1 MADTETLPVGKR
13 KADQPGGVS
22 AENGAADGDDADR
35 AGKRRRW
42 DSGAD
47 GVQSG
52 ADGGQKPADGGGAGI
67 SAPAAGGKKV
77 PSVSLDAL
85 AKAKKALQV
94 HKELKEKLKKLP
106 QRPVP
111 PSEKPKLPIPDVE
124 WWGTRSSWS
133 LISTPRRAL
142 LWKQS
147 FWITIYVEHPV
158 PIEPPAEPS
167 LLTSPP
173 PHRDALILASNQY
186 PEEGAAVPAALKASK
201 ITMYVEHPV
210 PIEPPAEAPPPPPQP
225 LRLTKGEQKKL
236 RTQRRVAREKE
247 RQEMVRQGLLE
258 PPKAKVKMSNLM
270 RVMAAEA
277 TQDPTK
283 MEKEVRAAAAEREQA
298 HVDRNLARK
307 LTPAERREKKE
318 RKLFEETLGGG
329 VGGGGETHVA
339 VFKVRHLLHPQT
351 RFKVDVN
358 AQENRLTGCAL
369 LADSFVLVVVE
380 GVSKSVKRYLK
391 LMMRRIHW
399 ADAVAPGAAGEEDE
413 GMGEGGLKKENKFAM
428 GRGDDAER
436 YEDEGPYEDEDE
448 EYEGGPRDAKD
459 EPDERDDRREVRHDD
474 RRDRRGSREGREPR
488 GSREFRGRRDE
499 DEEEEGDDE
508 EYRDDESPYGDRG
521 AERARRPRGDRD
533 RARGGPKDEGEG
545 SEEDEEDE
553 EEGGER
559 DVDRDRHRDRDR
571 VSRER
576 RHSDRGRGSGDR
588 DRDRDDRE
596 YRDRD
601 RGHRR
606 DRDRD
611 YRHRD
616 RDRDRDRRSRR
627 RDRSRS
633 RSRSYSRSRSRSR
646 SRDRER
652 RRRASGFDMGP
663 GPSLASVPG
672 LAGLL
677 SGAGGAAPAA
687 APAPAAPAPAA
698 APSVGTLPLTGVAG
712 AMAAGFAGLPGM
724 QAVPGSMFPNMFP
737 FAATAAQG
745 GMPTQA
751 TRHAR
756 RVYVGGLPPMANE
769 QSVAAF
775 FNNAM
780 ALVNGNTAG
789 PGDCVVYVYINQEKK
804 FAFVEMRTVEE
815 ASNAM
820 ALDGINFEGVSVRVR
835 RPSDYNPS
843 MAATLGPTQPSPNLN
858 LAAVGLTAGGSGG
871 ADGPDRIFVGGL
883 PYYLTEEQ
891 IRELL
896 SSFGPLRAF
905 DLVKDRDTGNSK
917 GYGFCVYQDPSVTDI
932 ACMALNG
939 MKMGDKTLTVR
950 RATASGQAK
959 PEQANVLAQAQQQI
973 ALSRMA
979 LTGANTVGLGAAAA
993 LPGTPVDIPTKVIC
1007 LSQVVSPD
1015 ELTNDEDYDEIMED
1029 MREECAKYGSLVN
1042 VVIPRPPAA
1051 GTAAPG
1057 VGMVFVEYGD
1067 TAGALK
1073 AKAALHGRKFGGNAV
1088 VAIFYPEDA
1097 YARADY
1103 SKF

>member
-1 MADTETLPVGKR
+1 
-13 KADQPGGVS
+13 
-22 AENGAADGDDADR
+22 
-35 AGKRRRW
+35 
-42 DSGAD
+42 
-47 GVQSG
+47 
-52 ADGGQKPADGGGAGI
+52 
-67 SAPAAGGKKV
+67 
-77 PSVSLDAL
+77 
-85 AKAKKALQV
+85 
-94 HKELKEKLKKLP
+94 
-106 QRPVP
+106 
-111 PSEKPKLPIPDVE
+111 
-124 WWGTRSSWS
+124 
-133 LISTPRRAL
+133 
-142 LWKQS
+142 
-147 FWITIYVEHPV
+147 
-158 PIEPPAEPS
+158 
-167 LLTSPP
+167 
-173 PHRDALILASNQY
+173 
-186 PEEGAAVPAALKASK
+186 
-201 ITMYVEHPV
+201 
-210 PIEPPAEAPPPPPQP
+210 
-225 LRLTKGEQKKL
+225 
-236 RTQRRVAREKE
+236 
-247 RQEMVRQGLLE
+247 
-258 PPKAKVKMSNLM
+258 
-270 RVMAAEA
+270 
-277 TQDPTK
+277 
-283 MEKEVRAAAAEREQA
+283 
-298 HVDRNLARK
+298 
-307 LTPAERREKKE
+307 
-318 RKLFEETLGGG
+318 
-329 VGGGGETHVA
+329 
-339 VFKVRHLLHPQT
+339 
-351 RFKVDVN
+351 
-358 AQENRLTGCAL
+358 
-369 LADSFVLVVVE
+369 
-380 GVSKSVKRYLK
+380 
-391 LMMRRIHW
+391 
-399 ADAVAPGAAGEEDE
+399 
-413 GMGEGGLKKENKFAM
+413 
-428 GRGDDAER
+428 
-436 YEDEGPYEDEDE
+436 
-448 EYEGGPRDAKD
+448 
-459 EPDERDDRREVRHDD
+459 
-474 RRDRRGSREGREPR
+474 
-488 GSREFRGRRDE
+488 
-499 DEEEEGDDE
+499 
-508 EYRDDESPYGDRG
+508 
-521 AERARRPRGDRD
+521 
-533 RARGGPKDEGEG
+533 
-545 SEEDEEDE
+545 
-553 EEGGER
+553 
-559 DVDRDRHRDRDR
+559 
-571 VSRER
+571 
-576 RHSDRGRGSGDR
+576 
-588 DRDRDDRE
+588 
-596 YRDRD
+596 
-601 RGHRR
+601 
-606 DRDRD
+606 
-611 YRHRD
+611 
-616 RDRDRDRRSRR
+616 RSRR

-663 GPSLASVPG
+663 GPSLAAVPG

-687 APAPAAPAPAA
+687 APAPAAAAPAAA

-712 AMAAGFAGLPGM
+712 AMAAGFTGLPGM

-737 FAATAAQG
+737 FAAAAAQG

-780 ALVNGNTAG
+780 TLVNGNTAG

-979 LTGANTVGLGAAAA
+979 LTGANTVGLGAATA
-993 LPGTPVDIPTKVIC
+993 LPGAPVDIPTKVIC

-1042 VVIPRPPAA
+1042 VVIPRPPAPGA
-1051 GTAAPG
+1051 TAPG
-1057 VGMVFVEYGD
+1057 VGKVFVEYGD

-1103 SKF
+1103 SKV

>member
-1 MADTETLPVGKR
+1 MTYSKDEMAIHWHLNQSMWGSDAAFKKVVLQLCFGAPSQAARPWRQPNNVLSHSKNCKYTIASQPYNAFGNNTVWRPSQDT
-13 KADQPGGVS
+13 PGAKYFVRAWVLNSTDAS
-22 AENGAADGDDADR
+22 AT
-35 AGKRRRW
+35 
-42 DSGAD
+42 
-47 GVQSG
+47 
-52 ADGGQKPADGGGAGI
+52 I
-67 SAPAAGGKKV
+67 SANSVAYGQNTDPSMNTNLVVVTPFDAAAAAAAAAAGGVGAPSSSKV
-77 PSVSLDAL
+77 TRAPVLRLDAMGREIDEHGNVVERPKIAPVSTL
-85 AKAKKALQV
+85 KVNINKAKKEAFKILRPELEEDPHDSPFFDPRMASERLKLVRPRKASFQFV
-94 HKELKEKLKKLP
+94 EEGTFARQAETMRMRAQFGVARQMEMAARQRAKEREAAEGGDNPNLVEVG
-106 QRPVP
+106 QRPLH
-111 PSEKPKLPIPDVE
+111 PSEKPKPPIPDVE
-124 WWGTRSSWS
+124 WW
-133 LISTPRRAL
+133 
-142 LWKQS
+142 
-147 FWITIYVEHPV
+147 
-158 PIEPPAEPS
+158 
-167 LLTSPP
+167 
-173 PHRDALILASNQY
+173 DAIILASNQC
-186 PEEGAAVPAALKASK
+186 PEEGSAVAAALKASK

-225 LRLTKGEQKKL
+225 LRLTKREQKKL

-258 PPKAKVKMSNLM
+258 PPKPKVKMSNLM

-307 LTPAERREKKE
+307 LTPAERKEKKE

-369 LADSFVLVVVE
+369 LADSFALVVVE

-399 ADAVAPGAAGEEDE
+399 ADAVAPGVAGEEDE
-413 GMGEGGLKKENKFAM
+413 SIGEMGVKRENKC
-428 GRGDDAER
+428 EL
-436 YEDEGPYEDEDE
+436 
-448 EYEGGPRDAKD
+448 
-459 EPDERDDRREVRHDD
+459 VWQ
-474 RRDRRGSREGREPR
+474 
-488 GSREFRGRRDE
+488 
-499 DEEEEGDDE
+499 
-508 EYRDDESPYGDRG
+508 
-521 AERARRPRGDRD
+521 
-533 RARGGPKDEGEG
+533 
-545 SEEDEEDE
+545 
-553 EEGGER
+553 
-559 DVDRDRHRDRDR
+559 
-571 VSRER
+571 
-576 RHSDRGRGSGDR
+576 
-588 DRDRDDRE
+588 
-596 YRDRD
+596 
-601 RGHRR
+601 
-606 DRDRD
+606 
-611 YRHRD
+611 
-616 RDRDRDRRSRR
+616 
-627 RDRSRS
+627 
-633 RSRSYSRSRSRSR
+633 
-646 SRDRER
+646 
-652 RRRASGFDMGP
+652 
-663 GPSLASVPG
+663 G
-672 LAGLL
+672 LIP
-677 SGAGGAAPAA
+677 GAGGAAPAT
-687 APAPAAPAPAA
+687 APAPAAAAPAAA

-712 AMAAGFAGLPGM
+712 AMAAGFTGLPGM

-737 FAATAAQG
+737 FAAAAAQG

-780 ALVNGNTAG
+780 TLVNGNTAG

-973 ALSRMA
+973 ALSWRMA
-979 LTGANTVGLGAAAA
+979 LTGANTVGLGAAAV
-993 LPGTPVDIPTKVIC
+993 PGAAVDIPTKIIC
-1007 LSQVVSPD
+1007 LSQVVSPN

-1042 VVIPRPPAA
+1042 VVIPRPPAPGA
-1051 GTAAPG
+1051 TAPG
-1057 VGMVFVEYGD
+1057 VGKVFVEYGD

-1103 SKF
+1103 SKV